1 MPWVARQKR
10 PPSKTRGL
18 PNGLV
23 FAGTCTIAHVGL
35 GKPMAKR
42 NADKAM
48 LDYLDSKFGKDS
60 KALIDKLAEIA
71 SGDLTAVEQT
81 LDRNGV
87 AKLETIGPA
96 WSDRI
101 AALKI
106 LLEYQ
111 QGKPEKTVNHNVTTA
126 VRKWDP
132 DKLTLQEL
140 EQLSKTLSKAEVK
153 ELDAGEIV
161 DGELTEV
168 DEGDIEE

>member
-1 MPWVARQKR
+1 
-10 PPSKTRGL
+10 
-18 PNGLV
+18 
-23 FAGTCTIAHVGL
+23 
-35 GKPMAKR
+35 MAKR

-48 LDYLDSKFGKDS
+48 LDYLDLKFGKDS
-60 KALIDKLAEIA
+60 RGLIDE
-71 SGDLTAVEQT
+71 LTAIVKGERT
-81 LDRNGV
+81 EAEPTIDKNGV
-87 AKLETIGPA
+87 MKIKVTGATWG
-96 WSDRI
+96 DRI
-101 AALKI
+101 AAAKI